1 MSNPLE
7 ALLYCDPNC
16 SHEEWF
22 RILAGA
28 KAAGINEGEAND
40 WSAGGDTYA
49 PADFRA
55 AWRSIRCGKIGEA
68 TLYWFAKQAGWKPT
82 GTATLEELAQRQA
95 DRDRRSAEEA
105 QRQKEEQ
112 AVRIRKA
119 KRIWQSAAQAAHL
132 ETHGYALRK
141 RIAEP
146 FNARRGFVHGS
157 RVGRDADCLLIPKQN
172 IAGEFVGVEAINPQ
186 GERQSW
192 GVNGI
197 MPHGDLSGRVH
208 AAEGWATGWALTQI
222 FPGDGVVVT
231 FGLSQL
237 HRLGRDIAA
246 KHGGSVVIHVDD
258 DAHNGYDVWDWFNEG
273 RGDEYRRKLE
283 VCNG

>member
-1 MSNPLE
+1 MAEAVVHHLE
-7 ALLYCDPNC
+7 VVEINEQHSDLARLSVGKESVEAFNQCTTVRKGGQLIVGRRIGQQFRSSALLSDVFDVSDRQGPVVIVGDRNPGP
-16 SHEEWF
+16 
-22 RILAGA
+22 RPDIDAVT
-28 KAAGINEGEAND
+28 AAI
-40 WSAGGDTYA
+40 
-49 PADFRA
+49 
-55 AWRSIRCGKIGEA
+55 
-68 TLYWFAKQAGWKPT
+68 TLF
-82 GTATLEELAQRQA
+82 EC
-95 DRDRRSAEEA
+95 
-105 QRQKEEQ
+105 
-112 AVRIRKA
+112 VRIRKA

-132 ETHGYALRK
+132 DTHGHALRK

-146 FNARRGFVHGS
+146 FNARRGLVHGT
-157 RVGRDADCLLIPKQN
+157 RVGRDADCILIPKQN
-172 IAGEFVGVEAINPQ
+172 IAGEFVGIEAINPQ

-258 DAHNGYDVWDWFNEG
+258 DAHDGYDVWDWFNEG